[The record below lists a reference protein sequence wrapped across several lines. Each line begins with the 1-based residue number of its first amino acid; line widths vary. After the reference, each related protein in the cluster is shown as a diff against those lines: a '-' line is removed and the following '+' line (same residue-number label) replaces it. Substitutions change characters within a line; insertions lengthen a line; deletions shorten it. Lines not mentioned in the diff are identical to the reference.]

1 MRCSAKYIE
10 RLRVNPAVAGA
21 EWGHIDVEGGAVVVG
36 DPAAGFFD
44 EELADGTDV
53 ADAEISVGVAAVGHL
68 GDRDDADHIFDLV
81 DDSKISDPDAEII
94 GIVFEFFVSVRT
106 RILG

>member
-1 MRCSAKYIE
+1 M
-10 RLRVNPAVAGA
+10 
-21 EWGHIDVEGGAVVVG
+21 
-36 DPAAGFFD
+36 
-44 EELADGTDV
+44 
-53 ADAEISVGVAAVGHL
+53 

>member
-1 MRCSAKYIE
+1 MQAVHVE
-10 RLRVNPAVAGA
+10 RRAVA
-21 EWGHIDVEGGAVVVG
+21 VG
-36 DPAAGFFD
+36 DLAAGFFD
-44 EELADGTDV
+44 EEFAGGTDV

-68 GDRDDADHIFDLV
+68 GDRDDADYLFDLV